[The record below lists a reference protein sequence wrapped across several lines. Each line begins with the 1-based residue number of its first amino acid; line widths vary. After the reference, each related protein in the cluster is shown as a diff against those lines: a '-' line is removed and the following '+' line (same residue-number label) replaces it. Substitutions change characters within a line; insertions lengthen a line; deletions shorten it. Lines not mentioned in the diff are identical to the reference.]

1 MDRAS
6 LLQAKVLHTL
16 HSIQPRWRQGEGE
29 GHTDSRQHAE
39 QLDANA
45 QSQQSCEADAHHT
58 LQDILSHV
66 TDTAYIPSTAYIRER
81 VYTHPIDPN
90 RVHARAFAVL
100 HPQPPAQV
108 LQHIS

>member
-1 MDRAS
+1 MLLEVWTESRPQVQTRAR
-6 LLQAKVLHTL
+6 AKHRPALRVRPRHALWSYA
-16 HSIQPRWRQGEGE
+16 HSG
-29 GHTDSRQHAE
+29 
-39 QLDANA
+39 L
-45 QSQQSCEADAHHT
+45 ADAHHT